1 MDILFFRRASVTPP
15 GLSEELLQNR
25 GHPAGRGEPRAARSR
40 PGSERFLWWTW
51 EEWWVMG
58 KHTWGVSAGEPG
70 VRAAVP
76 WRPRCDGQSSDVG
89 WAGLVPGALGSWLL
103 LLLPAPR
110 CQQRQRWCLCTTL
123 VPTQFNANHD
133 KAKAISRWQK
143 WNLTAWCQNI
153 SYMSCSPQITRS
165 CVVFQDYSVLSE
177 PLEFVSLSPPNKMW
191 NRVC

>member
-1 MDILFFRRASVTPP
+1 MILLWISSFSGVPP
-15 GLSEELLQNR
+15 WRLQVSLKSSCR
-25 GHPAGRGEPRAARSR
+25 TAATLQAGGSPVR
-40 PGSERFLWWTW
+40 PGPGRGSERFLWWTW

-133 KAKAISRWQK
+133 KAKAISR
-143 WNLTAWCQNI
+143 
-153 SYMSCSPQITRS
+153 R
-165 CVVFQDYSVLSE
+165 
-177 PLEFVSLSPPNKMW
+177 
-191 NRVC
+191 